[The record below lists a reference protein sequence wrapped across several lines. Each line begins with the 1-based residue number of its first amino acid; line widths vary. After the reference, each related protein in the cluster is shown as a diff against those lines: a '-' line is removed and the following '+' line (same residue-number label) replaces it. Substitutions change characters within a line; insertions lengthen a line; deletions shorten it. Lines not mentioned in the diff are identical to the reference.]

1 MTSTTPDTHSASPT
15 INVQQVSLVYPDGQ
29 HPDGRPRTVTAL
41 DRVNFSAHKGELTTL
56 IGASGSGK
64 SSLLS
69 VIGGLIQPTSG
80 SVLVGPIRVDEL
92 NEIEQAQLRRETVGL
107 IFQQPN
113 LLSALSVREQ
123 LLVTDHLRGLRGSA
137 LKHRKTRANELLE
150 VVGLQDM
157 ADRKIHALSGGQ
169 RQRVNI
175 ARALM
180 GTPQVL
186 LADEPTSALDQ
197 PRSHEILQLLK
208 SLAQEF
214 SVATVVVTHDTGLE
228 KYADQQVTL
237 SDGNVVASQRTT
249 PASRYNTSSPT
260 TR

>member
-1 MTSTTPDTHSASPT
+1 MTSTTPDNHSDSPT
-15 INVQQVSLVYPDGQ
+15 ITVQQVSLVYPDGQ
-29 HPDGRPRTVTAL
+29 HPDGSPRTVTAL
-41 DRVNFSAHKGELTTL
+41 DRVDFRANKGELTAL

-69 VIGGLIQPTSG
+69 VIGGLIKPTTG

-92 NEIEQAQLRRETVGL
+92 SDIEQAQLRRETVGL

-113 LLSALSVREQ
+113 LLSALGVRDQ
-123 LLVTDHLRGLRGSA
+123 LLVTDHLRGLRGRA
-137 LKHRKTRANELLE
+137 LRHRKARADELLE
-150 VVGLQDM
+150 VVGLHDM

-197 PRSHEILQLLK
+197 PRSHEIMHLLK
-208 SLAQEF
+208 AITEEF
-214 SVATVVVTHDTGLE
+214 SVATVVVTHDTGLV
-228 KYADQQVTL
+228 KYTDQQVTL
-237 SDGNVVASQRTT
+237 ADGHVVSASQATSV
-249 PASRYNTSSPT
+249 SR
-260 TR
+260 